1 MVQDAITSHTLS
13 PTSRHMSPSVK
24 KYITQCKW
32 VPVTCQNVKV
42 IVVLHRVLHR
52 EDCLPTSE
60 EIHIEAKLKDDRVEL
75 PSSLNVE
82 ENLNA

>member
-1 MVQDAITSHTLS
+1 M
-13 PTSRHMSPSVK
+13 
-24 KYITQCKW
+24 
-32 VPVTCQNVKV
+32 TCQNVKV

-82 ENLNA
+82 ENLNAWAKGAVDDLDNLGEEIVAALFREGETQKNWH